1 MLLLA
6 LSACK
11 KDDDDV
17 TMVCMQDDWVG
28 TYSGT
33 IDCNGTEEAVTV
45 TITASGTENIIIKY
59 ESASVTTDYDPLPF
73 NGCDLNASGTVS
85 GITVNTDVTLNG
97 NQLDMSET
105 VIIGTSTTTCTIA
118 ATRN

>member
-6 LSACK
+6 FSACK

-17 TMVCMQDDWVG
+17 TTVCMQDDWVG

-33 IDCNGTEEAVTV
+33 VDCDGTEEAVTV
-45 TITASGTENIIIKY
+45 TITASGTDNIIIKY
-59 ESASVTTDYDPLPF
+59 ESASTTTEYDPLPF
-73 NGCDLNASGTVS
+73 NGCDLNVSGTVS
-85 GITVNTDVTLNG
+85 GITVNADVTLNG
-97 NQLDMSET
+97 DQLDMSET
-105 VIIGTSTTTCTIA
+105 ISIGGNTTTCTIA